1 MSNSLK
7 LNLGTSAVALI
18 AAATI
23 AAANAQESNSNSTA
37 AADAVEA
44 VTVTGTSFRGV
55 APVGGNLVSVGQ
67 AEIEK
72 TAAQN
77 AQQILKN
84 VPAITGLGMSGVTQN
99 AGNSYY
105 APTIHSLGASASNST
120 LVLIDGHRLPLG
132 HISLA
137 LPDPSMLPPIALE
150 RVEVLAEGASSVYG
164 SDAVA
169 GVVNFI
175 TRKRYD
181 GVMVT
186 GPGGHAGTISAPPR
200 VAC

>member
-1 MSNSLK
+1 MRHSLK
-7 LNLGTSAVALI
+7 LNLGVSFVALF

-23 AAANAQESNSNSTA
+23 TAADAQESNA
-37 AADAVEA
+37 AGAADSIEA

-55 APVGGNLVSVGQ
+55 APVGGNLVSVGR

-77 AQQILKN
+77 AQQVLKN

-120 LVLIDGHRLPLG
+120 LVLIDGHRIPLG

-137 LPDPSMLPPIALE
+137 LPDPS
-150 RVEVLAEGASSVYG
+150 
-164 SDAVA
+164 
-169 GVVNFI
+169 
-175 TRKRYD
+175 
-181 GVMVT
+181 
-186 GPGGHAGTISAPPR
+186 
-200 VAC
+200 

>member
-1 MSNSLK
+1 MRNYVK
-7 LNLGTSAVALI
+7 LNLRTAFCALF

-23 AAANAQESNSNSTA
+23 ASADAQESNANQTS

-55 APVGGNLVSVGQ
+55 APVGGNLVSVDRDL
-67 AEIEK
+67 IEK

-132 HISLA
+132 QISLA
-137 LPDPSMLPPIALE
+137 LPVPSMLPPIALE
-150 RVEVLAEGASSVYG
+150 RVEVLAEGAY
-164 SDAVA
+164 
-169 GVVNFI
+169 
-175 TRKRYD
+175 
-181 GVMVT
+181 
-186 GPGGHAGTISAPPR
+186 SAYR
-200 VAC
+200 SAA